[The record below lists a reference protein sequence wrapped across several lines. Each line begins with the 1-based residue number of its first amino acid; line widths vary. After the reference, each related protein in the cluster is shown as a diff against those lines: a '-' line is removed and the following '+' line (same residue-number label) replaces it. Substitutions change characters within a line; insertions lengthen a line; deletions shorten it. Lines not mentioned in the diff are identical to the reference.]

1 MKVSISLLPVFD
13 CVELLLQVRW
23 LILAFVVVLGVD
35 SFTLPP
41 LYPIVPPPIGYLP
54 YFMLAKGTLVW
65 ASKLFNNLLDFNIY
79 ISIILKQYIYRTS
92 LYALDNIFDNF
103 MGLALFFIQLGFIIN
118 FKNGEFDF

>member
-41 LYPIVPPPIGYLP
+41 LPPLYPIVPPPIGYLP

-65 ASKLFNNLLDFNIY
+65 ASKLFNNLLDFNNF
-79 ISIILKQYIYRTS
+79 ISIILKQYIYRTRFS
-92 LYALDNIFDNF
+92 YANIFDNLR
-103 MGLALFFIQLGFIIN
+103 GLKLFFIQLVFKFN
-118 FKNGEFDF
+118 FLNG